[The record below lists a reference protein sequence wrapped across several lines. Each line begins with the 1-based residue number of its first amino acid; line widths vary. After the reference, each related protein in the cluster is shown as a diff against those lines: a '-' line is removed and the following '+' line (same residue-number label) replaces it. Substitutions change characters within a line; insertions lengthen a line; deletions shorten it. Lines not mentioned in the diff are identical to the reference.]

1 MNRRLRRKLR
11 VGVHIGAEKS
21 AKIWRTVLLVLSA
34 LLILIVLT
42 VIWGNSLKK
51 KADQSQKGKDFDPV
65 GTEDSNVGTKDGSD
79 EQTLPVGVYDPD
91 SVPVINGEYIILSSS
106 RTINW
111 GERATELK
119 LNRTSAVSLILY
131 YTEGGRGIPNFSSKT
146 AQAMKEQATDNSK
159 ANLFEVVGV
168 LDIAGIHTSGC
179 FYINYTSNATRE
191 LVSIYRAY
199 EAALVAE
206 AVDAGFLDI
215 LLFGFNADT
224 ADAAEAARFIGAV
237 RELEDESAIGIAIPH
252 TAARGAEA
260 GRIFADFASVA
271 EFLALDLSGVKDRDS
286 LMNELE
292 RASEYI
298 RRYNLRLVL
307 PESLADAKGALAGA
321 GYTNWQIVP

>member
-1 MNRRLRRKLR
+1 MVLWPD
-11 VGVHIGAEKS
+11 GVPI
-21 AKIWRTVLLVLSA
+21 
-34 LLILIVLT
+34 
-42 VIWGNSLKK
+42 
-51 KADQSQKGKDFDPV
+51 
-65 GTEDSNVGTKDGSD
+65 
-79 EQTLPVGVYDPD
+79 
-91 SVPVINGEYIILSSS
+91 INGNIILSSS

-206 AVDAGFLDI
+206 AVDAGFSDI

-237 RELEDESAIGIAIPH
+237 RELEDESDRIAIPR
-252 TAARGAEA
+252 RGK
-260 GRIFADFASVA
+260 R
-271 EFLALDLSGVKDRDS
+271 
-286 LMNELE
+286 
-292 RASEYI
+292 
-298 RRYNLRLVL
+298 
-307 PESLADAKGALAGA
+307 LAGVFA
-321 GYTNWQIVP
+321 LPHRRVSARPLGGTRTAL